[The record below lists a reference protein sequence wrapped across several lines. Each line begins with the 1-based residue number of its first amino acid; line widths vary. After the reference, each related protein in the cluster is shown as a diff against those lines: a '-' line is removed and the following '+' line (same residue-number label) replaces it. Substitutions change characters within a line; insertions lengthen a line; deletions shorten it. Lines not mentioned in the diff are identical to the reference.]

1 MTVSEISN
9 KLNLAIST
17 ASQHIADLK
26 EAGAIIEMEL
36 GHAKKW
42 RYYKL
47 NPDFQLN
54 PEEIEKNNANNKA
67 IIFGTAAVI
76 SIVAISLYLFS
87 VYGGQPSNALLFSLT
102 DPPIVPNG
110 TQSLFINYS
119 SLEIHITAQNG
130 TSMWVPGRGNGT
142 IDLLNLV
149 NTSQII
155 GLARIPKNTTV
166 NEVRFNVDSARV
178 KINGTEYNVSIPNSQ
193 VSTQIYPPASNSEEV
208 LIDLFPT
215 VSVVYD
221 YNNVN
226 FSLLLTM
233 KAITQPKTV
242 NYPKP
247 GIMMML
253 DQNEISRFTGMETGI
268 SLRNVTIKQGNNSI
282 VSLEI
287 LNNLNTSIIIRN
299 VLVVGKLNLNN
310 QWGAPQDFSEPNNLR
325 MLNFIINSNGTLAI
339 QHLFMQELDSGYI
352 LGPGKNIT
360 LNFTGNIT
368 FNNGISVTFVP
379 NSTYKIVVI
388 GNRNAYAMFQLR
400 PR

>member
-1 MTVSEISN
+1 MTVSEISD

-26 EAGAIIEMEL
+26 EAGAIIEIEL

-42 RYYKL
+42 RYYRL

-54 PEEIEKNNANNKA
+54 KEIEKNNANDKA

-76 SIVAISLYLFS
+76 GIVAISLYLFS
-87 VYGGQPSNALLFSLT
+87 VYGGQSSNALLFSLT

-130 TSMWVPGRGNGT
+130 SSMWIPGKGNGT
-142 IDLLNLV
+142 IDLLTLV
-149 NTSQII
+149 NASQII
-155 GLARIPKNTTV
+155 GLARIPKNMSV
-166 NEVRFNVDSARV
+166 DAVRFNVDSARIM
-178 KINGTEYNVSIPNSQ
+178 INGTEYNVSIPNSQ
-193 VSTQIYPPASNSEEV
+193 VSTQISPPASNSEEV

-215 VSVVYD
+215 VGVVY
-221 YNNVN
+221 NHNTVN

-233 KAITQPKTV
+233 KAITQPKTFD
-242 NYPKP
+242 YPEP
-247 GIMMML
+247 GIRMML
-253 DQNEISRFTGMETGI
+253 NQNEISGFTGTAAGI
-268 SLRNVTIKQGNNSI
+268 SLRNVTIKQGNNSV

-287 LNNLNTSIIIRN
+287 LNNLNTGIIIRN

-310 QWGAPQDFSEPNNLR
+310 QWEAPQGFSGPNNLR
-325 MLNFIINSNGTLAI
+325 MLNFIINGNGTLTI
-339 QHLFMQELDSGYI
+339 QHLFMQELNSGYI
-352 LGPGKNIT
+352 LEPKKSIV

-368 FNNGISVTFVP
+368 FANGMSVTFVL
-379 NSTYKIVVI
+379 NSTYKVVVI
-388 GNRNAYAMFQLR
+388 GDRDTYATFQVKTR
-400 PR
+400 

>member
-1 MTVSEISN
+1 MTVSEISD

-26 EAGAIIEMEL
+26 EAGAIIEIEL

-42 RYYKL
+42 RYYRL

-54 PEEIEKNNANNKA
+54 KEIEKNNANDKA

-76 SIVAISLYLFS
+76 GIVAISLYLFS
-87 VYGGQPSNALLFSLT
+87 VYGGQSSNALLFSLT

-130 TSMWVPGRGNGT
+130 SSMWIPGKGNGT
-142 IDLLNLV
+142 IDLLTLV
-149 NTSQII
+149 NASQII
-155 GLARIPKNTTV
+155 GLARIPKNMSV
-166 NEVRFNVDSARV
+166 DAVRFNVDSARIM
-178 KINGTEYNVSIPNSQ
+178 INGTEYNVSIPNSQ
-193 VSTQIYPPASNSEEV
+193 VSTQISPPASNSEEV

-215 VSVVYD
+215 VGVVY
-221 YNNVN
+221 NHNTVN

-233 KAITQPKTV
+233 KAITQPKTFD
-242 NYPKP
+242 YPEP
-247 GIMMML
+247 GIRMML
-253 DQNEISRFTGMETGI
+253 NQNEISGFTGTAAGI
-268 SLRNVTIKQGNNSI
+268 SLRNVTIKQGNNSV

-287 LNNLNTSIIIRN
+287 LNNLNTGIIIRN

-310 QWGAPQDFSEPNNLR
+310 QWEAPQGFSGPNNLR
-325 MLNFIINSNGTLAI
+325 MLNFIVNGNGTLTI
-339 QHLFMQELDSGYI
+339 QHLFMQELNSGYI
-352 LGPGKNIT
+352 LEPKKSIV

-368 FNNGISVTFVP
+368 FDNGVSVTFVP
-379 NSTYKIVVI
+379 NSTYKVVVI
-388 GNRNAYAMFQLR
+388 GDRDTYATFQVKTR
-400 PR
+400 

>member
-1 MTVSEISN
+1 MTVSEISD

-26 EAGAIIEMEL
+26 EAGAIIEIEL

-42 RYYKL
+42 RYYRL

-54 PEEIEKNNANNKA
+54 KEIEKNNANDKA

-76 SIVAISLYLFS
+76 GIVAISLYLFS
-87 VYGGQPSNALLFSLT
+87 VYGGQSSNALLFSLT

-130 TSMWVPGRGNGT
+130 SSMWIPGKGNGT
-142 IDLLNLV
+142 IDLLTLV
-149 NTSQII
+149 NASQII
-155 GLARIPKNTTV
+155 GLAGIPKNMSV
-166 NEVRFNVDSARV
+166 DAVRFNVDSARIM
-178 KINGTEYNVSIPNSQ
+178 INGTEYNVSIPNSQ
-193 VSTQIYPPASNSEEV
+193 VSTQISPPASNSEEV

-215 VSVVYD
+215 VGVVY
-221 YNNVN
+221 NHNTVN

-233 KAITQPKTV
+233 KAITQPKTFD
-242 NYPKP
+242 YPEP
-247 GIMMML
+247 GIRMML
-253 DQNEISRFTGMETGI
+253 NQNEISGFTGTAAGI
-268 SLRNVTIKQGNNSI
+268 SLRNVTIKQGNNSV

-287 LNNLNTSIIIRN
+287 LNNLNTGIIIRN

-310 QWGAPQDFSEPNNLR
+310 QWEAPQGFSGPNNLR
-325 MLNFIINSNGTLAI
+325 MLNFIINGNGTLTI
-339 QHLFMQELDSGYI
+339 QHLFMQELNSGYI
-352 LGPGKNIT
+352 LEPKKSIV

-368 FNNGISVTFVP
+368 FANGMSVTFVP
-379 NSTYKIVVI
+379 NSTYKVVVI
-388 GNRNAYAMFQLR
+388 GDRDTYATFQVKTR
-400 PR
+400 